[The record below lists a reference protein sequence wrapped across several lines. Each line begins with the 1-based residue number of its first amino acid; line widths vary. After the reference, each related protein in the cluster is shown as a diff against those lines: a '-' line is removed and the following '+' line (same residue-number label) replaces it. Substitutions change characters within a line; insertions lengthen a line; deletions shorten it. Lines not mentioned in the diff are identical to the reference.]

1 MCLAIMTYAG
11 AWKASRFLGCAFV
24 AALVAA
30 LYAMTLAGC
39 AIDLAG
45 HEPATR
51 DAMVPEP
58 FHQSDAREART
69 PPLKSHRKTKDVAAT
84 SSAKQHKKVADGW
97 SLASIT
103 AIPLPDSDLLVPPS
117 EPNCEL
123 EAPES
128 KAGDTRK
135 SDFEKQCYRAAEV
148 FARSR
153 LLLLQSSVE
162 KMIAAITDTGRTIQ
176 ETSGSR

>member
-1 MCLAIMTYAG
+1 MPG
-11 AWKASRFLGCAFV
+11 ASKASRFSGC
-24 AALVAA
+24 ALVAA

-45 HEPATR
+45 HEPTTS
-51 DAMVPEP
+51 DAIAPEP
-58 FHQSDAREART
+58 VHQSDAREART
-69 PPLKSHRKTKDVAAT
+69 PALKSRPKVTRDVVTT
-84 SSAKQHKKVADGW
+84 SSAKQHRKAVAKEW

-103 AIPLPDSDLLVPPS
+103 GIPLPASELLVPPP
-117 EPNCEL
+117 EPPSGR

-128 KAGDTRK
+128 KADDPRK
-135 SDFEKQCYRAAEV
+135 RDYEMQCYRAAEV

-162 KMIAAITDTGRTIQ
+162 KMITAVTDTRQAIHE
-176 ETSGSR
+176 ETSGAR